1 MNEERVIQ
9 WLGMI
14 CLLAGLSR
22 MGMTPSSLIWGTDSL
37 PELTFGFVA
46 SILMSVGTIAIFM
59 VQARE
64 AGIGGFITVLG
75 MIVGN
80 IATSCILWSL
90 IQSVGPG
97 MNPDSMALIILHMIM
112 LIGLTGGTLAFTWL
126 SYRANVFPRWVIA
139 LLVMMLL
146 SMVLPVE
153 DNKYMA
159 FFWGLAYVGMG
170 YTIWAGK
177 LNSSKSCGEAPLHGP
192 TGS

>member
-1 MNEERVIQ
+1 MNGERVIQ

-22 MGMTPSSLIWGTDSL
+22 MGMTPSAMIWGTDSL

-46 SILMSVGTIAIFM
+46 SILMAVGSIAIFM

-64 AGIGGFITVLG
+64 AGIGGFITVLS
-75 MIVGN
+75 IIIGN
-80 IATSCILWSL
+80 IATSCTLWSL
-90 IQSVGPG
+90 IESVGPTV
-97 MNPDSMALIILHMIM
+97 NSDSMALFILNMVIMIGM
-112 LIGLTGGTLAFTWL
+112 TGGTLVFTWL
-126 SYRANVFPRWVIA
+126 SYRANIFPRWVIA

-146 SMVLPVE
+146 SIFLPVE

-177 LNSSKSCGEAPLHGP
+177 LHPSKKQPVC
-192 TGS
+192 TR